1 MGAWGG
7 GGSRR
12 QQAQRQA
19 CRGVCAHSIEGGEL
33 FERIVDEDYQ
43 LTEVDTMVFVRQ
55 ICDGILF
62 MHKMRVLHLDL
73 KVLGV
78 GSFLGE
84 VGVAS
89 DHLRSPLL
97 PAIPPSPVTPSPPPS
112 SPSSCKSQNR
122 GHIREQERLGP
133 SPLESGVVVVLV
145 ERVSCS
151 PVSPTYNTS

>member
-89 DHLRSPLL
+89 DHLRSPLQ

-112 SPSSCKSQNR
+112 SPSSFS
-122 GHIREQERLGP
+122 GLGLSICAEVLSLGQP
-133 SPLESGVVVVLV
+133 SLGIPSL
-145 ERVSCS
+145 C
-151 PVSPTYNTS
+151 

>member
-1 MGAWGG
+1 MSAAGWGPGG
-7 GGSRR
+7 GGRR
-12 QQAQRQA
+12 AQRQA
-19 CRGVCAHSIEGGEL
+19 CRGVCVHSIEGGEL

-78 GSFLGE
+78 GGLLGG

-89 DHLRSPLL
+89 GHLSLL
-97 PAIPPSPVTPSPPPS
+97 QPIIPPSPRTPPPPPS
-112 SPSSCKSQNR
+112 SPSSCKGQNR
-122 GHIREQERLGP
+122 RHIREQERLGP
-133 SPLESGVVVVLV
+133 SPLLV
-145 ERVSCS
+145 WSCCS
-151 PVSPTYNTS
+151 TR

>member
-1 MGAWGG
+1 MSGGGGVGAWGG
-7 GGSRR
+7 GRR
-12 QQAQRQA
+12 AQRQA
-19 CRGVCAHSIEGGEL
+19 CRGVCARSIEGGEL

-78 GSFLGE
+78 GGLLGG

-89 DHLRSPLL
+89 DHLSLL
-97 PAIPPSPVTPSPPPS
+97 QPTIPPPPVTPSPPPS
-112 SPSSCKSQNR
+112 SPSSCKGQNR
-122 GHIREQERLGP
+122 GHIRGQERLGP
-133 SPLESGVVVVLV
+133 SPLLV
-145 ERVSCS
+145 WSCCS
-151 PVSPTYNTS
+151 TR

>member
-1 MGAWGG
+1 MRSSSSWSSECRQQGG
-7 GGSRR
+7 GLGLGGSRR

-78 GSFLGE
+78 GGLLGG

-89 DHLRSPLL
+89 DHLRSLL
-97 PAIPPSPVTPSPPPS
+97 QPTIPPSPMTPSPPPS

-133 SPLESGVVVVLV
+133 SPLLV
-145 ERVSCS
+145 WSCCS
-151 PVSPTYNTS
+151 IC